1 MNVFK
6 MDSGGGEPSDWLLP
20 DCNYAVLNG
29 FRIVR
34 RRKIK
39 MAATG
44 NTRGGFLKLSYVD
57 KCVCTRNVDMKWENG
72 KFKEAIFCRVKGMH
86 V

>member
-6 MDSGGGEPSDWLLP
+6 MDSGASDWLLP

-57 KCVCTRNVDMKWENG
+57 KCVHGTR
-72 KFKEAIFCRVKGMH
+72 I
-86 V
+86 

>member
-1 MNVFK
+1 MF
-6 MDSGGGEPSDWLLP
+6 SRWIPGGGGGPSDWLLP

-44 NTRGGFLKLSYVD
+44 NTRGGFLKVELCGQV
-57 KCVCTRNVDMKWENG
+57 CVYTERGYEVGEWK
-72 KFKEAIFCRVKGMH
+72 I
-86 V
+86 

>member
-1 MNVFK
+1 
-6 MDSGGGEPSDWLLP
+6 
-20 DCNYAVLNG
+20 
-29 FRIVR
+29 
-34 RRKIK
+34 